1 MRRLESGP
9 GSLGRFPERLPSP
22 LEWRFSG
29 VGAESFRVRP
39 MAASVMP
46 CVGRAE
52 VVDVDRGQLVMRRL
66 EDVAVVVHLDELAP
80 FGGGHG
86 RDPILAWSTDSTRS
100 AGAP

>member
-1 MRRLESGP
+1 LVAGTFSVVSGT
-9 GSLGRFPERLPSP
+9 RAFP

-29 VGAESFRVRP
+29 VGAESFLIRP

-66 EDVAVVVHLDELAP
+66 QDVAVVVHLDELAP

-86 RDPILAWSTDSTRS
+86 RERRAAR
-100 AGAP
+100 A